1 MKMKLCHLRNWL
13 YAFFFSLRLKK
24 KYYICNRGIGD
35 TAIFLSRLNEY
46 ENAYKKK
53 VNLVIPQNQ
62 VALVNGYGKYVDSV
76 IVLPTNKLRWLI
88 DVTAD
93 RKWKNMS
100 FILPEKAID
109 KLSKNSTL
117 FELMGE
123 TLGVNSDKYTTPEF
137 LIPIER
143 VSQIKK
149 ELGIEKCK
157 FVIIAPDAVSVSGVS
172 ETIWHRIVSECH
184 ENGML
189 VLENVA
195 SQSQVKFGD
204 KSIFLQLDEMYEIAK
219 EADAFLSVRSGLCD
233 LLVFSK
239 VPMTVFYPSEDSL
252 KLYSFKTMPFSDNVK
267 EVVLKDGKES
277 LC

>member
-123 TLGVNSDKYTTPEF
+123 TLGVNSDKYTTPGFFDSHRACE
-137 LIPIER
+137 
-143 VSQIKK
+143 SNKK
-149 ELGIEKCK
+149 GT
-157 FVIIAPDAVSVSGVS
+157 G
-172 ETIWHRIVSECH
+172 
-184 ENGML
+184 N
-189 VLENVA
+189 
-195 SQSQVKFGD
+195 
-204 KSIFLQLDEMYEIAK
+204 
-219 EADAFLSVRSGLCD
+219 
-233 LLVFSK
+233 
-239 VPMTVFYPSEDSL
+239 
-252 KLYSFKTMPFSDNVK
+252 
-267 EVVLKDGKES
+267 
-277 LC
+277 